1 MKKQRSRTQTRR
13 VLSVLQFL
21 PLRHRV
27 RFGIDLVLVARSQH
41 DHVWPTGKTKRYTEA
56 WYRRL
61 SRSRPVLMLWLRPTL
76 SARLKYGNFLRRH
89 DTVRRGCATVS
100 VKRPGERERERRNCS
115 EAVNMEVQPM
125 PLKSDWLRTQTSGE
139 FLLGTVIEPLEIWWS
154 GPRVSPTAHYG
165 REER

>member
-1 MKKQRSRTQTRR
+1 MSTQRGFFVRR
-13 VLSVLQFL
+13 CVLSVLQFL
-21 PLRHRV
+21 PLRHRD

-41 DHVWPTGKTKRYTEA
+41 DHVWPTGKTKRHTEA
-56 WYRRL
+56 WCRRL

-76 SARLKYGNFLRRH
+76 SARLMYGNFLRRH

-100 VKRPGERERERRNCS
+100 VKRPGERERRNCS

-125 PLKSDWLRTQTSGE
+125 PLTSDWLRTQTSGE
-139 FLLGTVIEPLEIWWS
+139 FLHGTVIEPLEIWWS